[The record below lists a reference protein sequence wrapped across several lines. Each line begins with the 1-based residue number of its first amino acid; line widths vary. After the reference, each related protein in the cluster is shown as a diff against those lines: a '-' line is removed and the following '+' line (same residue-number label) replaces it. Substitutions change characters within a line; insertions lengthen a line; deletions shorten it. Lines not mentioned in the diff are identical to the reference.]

1 MIETSLKPI
10 RSGEDPPTRRDLLV
24 GLAAAAIL
32 VGLLGFLSRGEPDLE
47 PGPISSFEAIAAG
60 TYQRQTPPGGPPWY
74 AQFLEDGTY
83 HLSSNR
89 GLVVDRPQQM
99 TETMFEGTK
108 VFLNEMKG
116 VCDDNPDAIYEIHLL
131 ENGNL
136 QFVAIEDPCPHRSS
150 EFQAEWE
157 PVP

>member
-10 RSGEDPPTRRDLLV
+10 RFDEDPPTRRDLLV

-74 AQFLEDGTY
+74 AKFLEDGTY

-116 VCDDNPDAIYEIHLL
+116 VCDDNPDAIYVIYLI

-136 QFVAIEDPCPHRSS
+136 QFVPSEDTCRGRSGVL
-150 EFQAEWE
+150 EAEWA

>member
-10 RSGEDPPTRRDLLV
+10 SVCKDPPTRRGLLV
-24 GLAAAAIL
+24 GFAVAAIL
-32 VGLLGFLSRGEPDLE
+32 VGLLGFLSRGETDVE
-47 PGPISSFEAIAAG
+47 PGPISSFEAFAG
-60 TYQRQTPPGGPPWY
+60 TYQRQTPPGGQWY
-74 AQFLEDGTY
+74 AQFFEDGTY
-83 HLSSNR
+83 HVSQNQN
-89 GLVVDRPQQM
+89 LVVDRPQWI

-116 VCDDNPDAIYEIHLL
+116 VCDDNPDAIYAIHLI

-136 QFVAIEDPCPHRSS
+136 QFVPFEDTCGGRSGVL
-150 EFQAEWE
+150 EAEWA

>member
-1 MIETSLKPI
+1 MIETRLKPI
-10 RSGEDPPTRRDLLV
+10 RFGEDPPTRRDLLV

-32 VGLLGFLSRGEPDLE
+32 VGLLGFLSSGEPDLE
-47 PGPISSFEAIAAG
+47 PGPISSFEDIAG
-60 TYQRQTPPGGPPWY
+60 TYQRQTPPGGPWY
-74 AQFLEDGTY
+74 AQFFEDGTY

-89 GLVVDRPQQM
+89 GLVLDRPQQM

-116 VCDDNPDAIYEIHLL
+116 VCDDNPDAIYVIHLI

-136 QFVAIEDPCPHRSS
+136 QFVPSEDTCRGRSGVL
-150 EFQAEWE
+150 EAEWA